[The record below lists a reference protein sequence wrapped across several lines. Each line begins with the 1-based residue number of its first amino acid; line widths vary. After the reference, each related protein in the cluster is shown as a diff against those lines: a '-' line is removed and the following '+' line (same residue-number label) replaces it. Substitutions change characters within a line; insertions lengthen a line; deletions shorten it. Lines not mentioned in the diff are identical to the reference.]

1 MSVRR
6 LDPVQPASFAFTPEN
21 LAWAK
26 QTVAKYPSGKQASAV
41 IPLLWR
47 GQEQNGWCSR
57 ALIEYVADMLDMA
70 YIRVLE
76 VATFYT
82 MFQLSPVGTKAHIQL
97 CGTIA
102 CQLRGAEDLRKV
114 CERKIH
120 SEPGHLNADGTLSW
134 EEVECL
140 GSCVNAPMI
149 QVFKDTYEDLTPEKL
164 EELID
169 DFAAGKHVRPGPQ
182 IERHFSAP
190 VGGGTTLTDKALY
203 KGNRKFTRVEAPPPP
218 PPPPAA
224 PVAAAT
230 AVVSAPAP
238 AVKEPIPSPAAV
250 KPAAADIAPVTLV
263 SKQADAQKQ
272 AAIAK
277 VEKSSAPGMVM
288 TEKAQA
294 ETGVVRATND
304 EVVKAATKKPVARKK
319 AERVIDPPKPAIKSA
334 ARAIDGR
341 PELLKKPHGKAD
353 DLKLIWGVGPALEK
367 LLNKIGIW
375 HFDQIANWS
384 AKELAWV
391 DEKLEGFKGR
401 AKRDEWIKQSKKL
414 AKGWRPDNAVG
425 EKPGK
430 K

>member
-26 QTVAKYPSGKQASAV
+26 HTIAKYPEGKQASAV

-47 GQEQNGWCSR
+47 GQEQIGWCSR
-57 ALIEYVADMLDMA
+57 PLIEHVADMLNMA

-120 SEPGHLNADGTLSW
+120 PQPGHRNADGSLSW

-149 QVFKDTYEDLTPEKL
+149 QVFKDTYEDLTPESL
-164 EELID
+164 ERLID
-169 DFAAGKHVRPGPQ
+169 DFQAGKAVKPGPQ

-190 VGGGTTLTDKALY
+190 VGGGTTLTDKSLF
-203 KGNRKFTRVEAPPPP
+203 KGPRKFTRVEAPPPP
-218 PPPPAA
+218 PPAAPAPTAVVPAPVA
-224 PVAAAT
+224 PVAAAP
-230 AVVSAPAP
+230 VV
-238 AVKEPIPSPAAV
+238 AAV
-250 KPAAADIAPVTLV
+250 APVVAPKIAEVPMQKPKAKKAAPKKPA
-263 SKQADAQKQ
+263 
-272 AAIAK
+272 
-277 VEKSSAPGMVM
+277 
-288 TEKAQA
+288 
-294 ETGVVRATND
+294 
-304 EVVKAATKKPVARKK
+304 
-319 AERVIDPPKPAIKSA
+319 ERIIDPPKPAIKSA

-353 DLKLIWGVGPALEK
+353 DLKLIWGVGPALER
-367 LLNKIGIW
+367 LLNKMGIW
-375 HFDQIANWS
+375 HFDQIANWT
-384 AKELAWV
+384 AKELVWV

-401 AKRDEWIKQSKKL
+401 AKRDDWVKQSKKL